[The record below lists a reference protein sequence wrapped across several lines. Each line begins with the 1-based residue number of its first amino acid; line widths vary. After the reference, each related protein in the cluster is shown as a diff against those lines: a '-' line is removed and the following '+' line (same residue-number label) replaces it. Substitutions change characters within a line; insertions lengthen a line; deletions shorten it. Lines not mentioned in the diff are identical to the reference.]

1 MAARKSCTKL
11 TWGEAKNKS
20 GVGKNKAVIKPHQ
33 KESHGKF
40 LAAKIISKGGPDQG
54 EKIKNRQAA
63 KLAKKDQKLQEELDM
78 QREIKKE
85 QQRLE
90 DVVRP
95 HEKALQKM
103 KEVELNFHQR
113 NNNNVNQINYDD
125 CSNNHDKNDDDDDDD
140 DRRTLLCESKQL
152 QLDEVLAL
160 QAIYVDTETLKIS
173 EASNLEELQNKLD
186 DWQMDPDRISLQ
198 KTVIDHPMIA
208 LTMNR
213 SIEDEE
219 NNDLIA
225 HILLHIIYQNN
236 YPLQVPTIQ
245 ILWFLVTKKSA
256 VTSSNKP
263 LESLGVLDEVEL
275 IKSMSD
281 HANEYLLGMPSVYEL
296 LDTWLS
302 EHLSEFINYP
312 SR

>member
-1 MAARKSCTKL
+1 M
-11 TWGEAKNKS
+11 G
-20 GVGKNKAVIKPHQ
+20 
-33 KESHGKF
+33 
-40 LAAKIISKGGPDQG
+40 
-54 EKIKNRQAA
+54 QAA
-63 KLAKKDQKLQEELDM
+63 KMAKKDQKLQEELDR

-95 HEKALQKM
+95 HEKAIQKM

-113 NNNNVNQINYDD
+113 NNDNVNQINSDD
-125 CSNNHDKNDDDDDDD
+125 CSNNHNKDDDDDDDDNDD
-140 DRRTLLCESKQL
+140 DRRTLLCESKQF

-186 DWQMDPDRISLQ
+186 DWKMDPDRRSLQ
-198 KTVIDHPMIA
+198 QTVIDHPMIA

-219 NNDLIA
+219 YNDMIA
-225 HILLHIIYQNN
+225 HILVHVIYQNN

-263 LESLGVLDEVEL
+263 LESLGVLDEVGL

-296 LDTWLS
+296 LDTWLG